1 MAALSALLPIVNI
14 EKSQQSPSKHDGIS
28 ASKQKSEQPQSVEN
42 KRSADEKE
50 QGGKERKSSEFGLM
64 YQEDVRAYGDAE
76 PLDKQQLT
84 PLAEAEI
91 VPLNAD
97 DPIQSDLGEGSILP
111 LTGEN
116 LPLTEVPTE
125 EPENTSPPVLGSQLA
140 TQDPSPAA
148 SDMPD
153 TVLLTTAE
161 AGVDSE
167 QAQTLAQAQAQAQ
180 VQPHAQAVTETPDA
194 GHGHVSDTTT
204 ATATATDTATAA
216 DLAKPGLDT
225 PDTNRLSNTA
235 PDVSKS
241 EISLAETSATEDA
254 NRNSNATVSV
264 VGEMRRSEANAETS
278 SLAQLDA
285 KRDAAANDT
294 VGQPV
299 AVTQKQLTAE
309 ADSLT
314 SKPEVASWQKEQADI
329 VRSWRGIAPREG
341 AGLQTSAQDFS
352 KPMQQLG
359 QQGQL
364 QQFAESLRGPQV
376 ATEALTLTPDK
387 ALNTSA
393 ATTASAESVTAWRQ
407 ESAQPSSS
415 LQGRLGQNTPF
426 AQTLGAQS
434 FNSKLGQTFGTNAWA
449 ESVSQRV
456 TLMTAQ
462 RLGSA
467 TIELDPP
474 ELGAMTVKVSLEGDK
489 ASVSFMS
496 ANSHVREA
504 LEQSFPRLQEMLG
517 QQGLQLADAQVSD
530 NPSTGQNSGDSRS
543 ASGQSSSKGTEELQ
557 GESTEHSVNV
567 PTGLI
572 DYYA

>member
-14 EKSQQSPSKHDGIS
+14 EKSQQSPSKQDGIS
-28 ASKQKSEQPQSVEN
+28 ASKPKSEQPQPAET

-50 QGGKERKSSEFGLM
+50 QEGKERKSSEFGLM
-64 YQEDVRAYGDAE
+64 YQEDLRAYGNAE

-91 VPLNAD
+91 APLNAD
-97 DPIQSDLGEGSILP
+97 DPIQTDLGEGNILP

-116 LPLTEVPTE
+116 LPLIEVPTE
-125 EPENTSPPVLGSQLA
+125 EPEYTSPPVLDSQLV
-140 TQDPSPAA
+140 TQDPSPAV
-148 SDMPD
+148 SEMPD
-153 TVLLTTAE
+153 TGLLTTAD

-167 QAQTLAQAQAQAQ
+167 QTLAQAQAQPQAQ
-180 VQPHAQAVTETPDA
+180 PQAQAVTETPVA
-194 GHGHVSDTTT
+194 GHVSDTVTV
-204 ATATATDTATAA
+204 TDTATVA
-216 DLAKPGLDT
+216 DPAKPGLDT
-225 PDTNRLSNTA
+225 PDTNLLNNTA
-235 PDVSKS
+235 PDASKS
-241 EISLAETSATEDA
+241 ESSIAETSTTEDA
-254 NRNSNATVSV
+254 NRTQMTTVSV
-264 VGEMRRSEANAETS
+264 VGEMRRSVDNAETS
-278 SLAQLDA
+278 SPAQLDA
-285 KRDAAANDT
+285 ESDVAANDS
-294 VGQPV
+294 VGKPV
-299 AVTQKQLTAE
+299 AVTQNQLTAE
-309 ADSLT
+309 AESLA
-314 SKPEVASWQKEQADI
+314 SKPEVAGWQKEQADI

-341 AGLQTSAQDFS
+341 VGLQTSAQDFS

-376 ATEALTLTPDK
+376 ATEAFTLTPDK
-387 ALNTSA
+387 ALNASA

-407 ESAQPSSS
+407 ESAQQSSS
-415 LQGRLGQNTPF
+415 LQARPEQNTPF

-496 ANSHVREA
+496 ANGHVREA
-504 LEQSFPRLQEMLG
+504 LEQSLPRLQEMLG

-530 NPSTGQNSGDSRS
+530 NPSAGQNSGDSRS
-543 ASGQSSSKGTEELQ
+543 VSGQSSSKGTEELQ